1 NMSEE
6 NIVRQAASSFDKLE
20 NFNFLLSR
28 HDPAVAKSRHY
39 SFDADTAGLAS
50 FSSLNMDYDQTEG
63 MGGISVSSYDSIED
77 ERSPIDVRGYPY
89 HGKCGF
95 SVPFALT
102 FLLITIAP
110 FLSPYLSVSFT
121 YTLLYW
127 TAGDKTI
134 NYSMPEML
142 SYSAHHVYPTISCG
156 PDDLNHGPGTLTP
169 SDVSSSIS
177 PPNGQI
183 GNSKYSTQ
191 ISGDHIAT
199 ALDQE
204 DYSRRA
210 VEEDRRRRNTAAS
223 ARFRMK
229 KKQREQA
236 LERTV
241 RETTEKNATLE
252 ARVAQLEMEN
262 RWLKNLLTEKH
273 EATSTR
279 MPPPP
284 TTDHAM
290 SHQNTTV
297 VGSGQKHIQP
307 KKKGVGTDN

>member
-1 NMSEE
+1 MSDEH
-6 NIVRQAASSFDKLE
+6 IARQTASSFDRLE

-28 HDPAVAKSRHY
+28 HDPNIAKSRHY

-50 FSSLNMDYDQTEG
+50 FQNLNMDYDQTEG
-63 MGGISVSSYDSIED
+63 MGGLSVSSYDSIED

-89 HGKCGF
+89 
-95 SVPFALT
+95 
-102 FLLITIAP
+102 
-110 FLSPYLSVSFT
+110 
-121 YTLLYW
+121 
-127 TAGDKTI
+127 AGDKSL
-134 NYSMPEML
+134 NYSLPDQMI
-142 SYSAHHVYPTISCG
+142 SYSAHPIYPPISYG
-156 PDDLNHGPGTLTP
+156 PPDDLGHAPGALTP

-183 GNSKYSTQ
+183 GNTKYSTA
-191 ISGDHIAT
+191 ISGDHIAS
-199 ALDQE
+199 ALNQE
-204 DYSRRA
+204 EHGRRA
-210 VEEDRRRRNTAAS
+210 AEEDRRRRNTAAS

-241 RETTEKNATLE
+241 RETTEKNASLE

-273 EATSTR
+273 EAASTR
-279 MPPPP
+279 MAPPPP
-284 TTDHAM
+284 PA
-290 SHQNTTV
+290 SSEGQPKSNTTTP
-297 VGSGQKHIQP
+297 GQKHIQP

>member
-1 NMSEE
+1 MSEE

-89 HGKCGF
+89 H
-95 SVPFALT
+95 
-102 FLLITIAP
+102 
-110 FLSPYLSVSFT
+110 
-121 YTLLYW
+121 
-127 TAGDKTI
+127 AGDKTI